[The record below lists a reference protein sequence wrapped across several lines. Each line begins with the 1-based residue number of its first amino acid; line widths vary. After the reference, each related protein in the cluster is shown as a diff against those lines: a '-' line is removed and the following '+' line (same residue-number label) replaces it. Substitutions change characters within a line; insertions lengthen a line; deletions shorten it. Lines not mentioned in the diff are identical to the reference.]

1 MCNRLS
7 HKFPGG
13 HYVRL
18 LDYVK
23 SSIERLWYVRQ
34 TIANG
39 LSRNVLVHQIESG
52 LYARQGNAQNNF
64 PRTLPAPQSE
74 LAEQILKDPYNFD
87 FLTLGTEAKERDL
100 ERALVEHVRQ
110 FLLELG
116 VGFAFVG
123 GQFPIEVGGEEFQ
136 LDLLFYHLCLRAFV
150 VIELKSGDF
159 KPEYAGKLNFYL
171 SAVDDLLR
179 HVDDQSSI
187 GLVLCKG
194 RNRVVVEYALRDMA
208 KPIGIAGFQHL
219 ESVPERWK
227 GSLPSVEE
235 LEAELGHWRV
245 ESIPSAGPP
254 AAADAWLQWG
264 ASRGRIGWRGARV
277 HRG

>member
-1 MCNRLS
+1 M
-7 HKFPGG
+7 
-13 HYVRL
+13 
-18 LDYVK
+18 
-23 SSIERLWYVRQ
+23 
-34 TIANG
+34 
-39 LSRNVLVHQIESG
+39 
-52 LYARQGNAQNNF
+52 
-64 PRTLPAPQSE
+64 
-74 LAEQILKDPYNFD
+74 
-87 FLTLGTEAKERDL
+87 TLGTEAKERDL

-123 GQFPIEVGGEEFQ
+123 SQFPIEVGGEEFR
-136 LDLLFYHLCLRAFV
+136 LDLLFYHLRLRAFA